1 MKLNTGA
8 SSALATAATMGTIVS
23 SGNIEYFTN
32 TFAMGQN
39 HKLTS
44 LGGIRISGL
53 AGSTSNATSVALGDV
68 NAVGNLRVNANGITL
83 LGRAG
88 GPIVTNTGGTVND
101 ARLDYVVGGRAY
113 FSVAPIMGGTNPGNR
128 AMFSNPTGNVDALGT
143 LSLYATTTY
152 PSAITSG
159 LLTGVGGQVLDLSA
173 SSGSILFYGNP
184 ATIIPQ
190 MMSSLP
196 PIGLL
201 GNGDTLDD
209 DEEKDAQQSADKN
222 DDSQTPATTQAEKA
236 ERDVPV
242 NVNAAAVPV
251 ALR

>member
-1 MKLNTGA
+1 
-8 SSALATAATMGTIVS
+8 
-23 SGNIEYFTN
+23 
-32 TFAMGQN
+32 
-39 HKLTS
+39 
-44 LGGIRISGL
+44 
-53 AGSTSNATSVALGDV
+53 
-68 NAVGNLRVNANGITL
+68 
-83 LGRAG
+83 
-88 GPIVTNTGGTVND
+88 
-101 ARLDYVVGGRAY
+101 
-113 FSVAPIMGGTNPGNR
+113 
-128 AMFSNPTGNVDALGT
+128 
-143 LSLYATTTY
+143 
-152 PSAITSG
+152 

-173 SSGSILFYGNP
+173 ASGSILFYGNP

-201 GNGDTLDD
+201 GDGDTLDNDD
-209 DEEKDAQQSADKN
+209 DEEKEAQQSADKN

>member
-1 MKLNTGA
+1 
-8 SSALATAATMGTIVS
+8 
-23 SGNIEYFTN
+23 
-32 TFAMGQN
+32 
-39 HKLTS
+39 
-44 LGGIRISGL
+44 
-53 AGSTSNATSVALGDV
+53 
-68 NAVGNLRVNANGITL
+68 L

-143 LSLYATTTY
+143 LSLYAATTY

-173 SSGSILFYGNP
+173 ASGSILFYGNP

-201 GNGDTLDD
+201 GDGDTLDD

-251 ALR
+251 ASR